1 MTNLK
6 KRERAK
12 TNASLISMVQRF
24 SDITLMFGGLWV
36 VCQVSGLPFLY
47 MHLLVALITLVV
59 FQMLGGITDFYR
71 SWRGV
76 KISTELALLL
86 RNWTLSMVFSAGL
99 IAFNNDVENRPAVW
113 LAWYLLSSVGL
124 VVCRSL
130 IRYGAGW
137 LRHRGYNKRRV
148 AVAGDLPAGQALLES
163 FRNEP
168 WLGFEVVG
176 VYHDAKP
183 GGVSSDWAGNLRQLV
198 DDAKASRIHNVYIAM
213 SMCDG
218 ARVKK
223 LVRELADTT
232 CSVIL
237 IPDVFT
243 FNILHSR
250 IEEVSGVPVVPLYDT
265 PLSGI
270 NRLLKR
276 AEDIVLASLIL
287 LLISPVLCCIALS
300 VKLTSPGPVIFRQ
313 TRYGM
318 DGKPIK
324 VWKFRSMKVM
334 ENDAVVTQA
343 TQNDPRVTPVGNFL
357 RRTSLD
363 ELPQFINVLTG
374 GMSIVGPRPH
384 AVAHNEQY
392 RQLIEGYML
401 RHKVKPGIT
410 GWAQIN
416 GWRGETDTL
425 EKMEKRVEFDL
436 EYIREWSLWF
446 DIKIVFLT
454 VFKGFVNKAAY

>member
-1 MTNLK
+1 MTHLK

-24 SDITLMFGGLWV
+24 SDITIMFGGLWV
-36 VCQVSGLPFLY
+36 ICELSGLPFLY

-76 KISTELALLL
+76 KISTELVLLL
-86 RNWTLSMVFSAGL
+86 QNWTLSLIFSAGL
-99 IAFNNDVENRPAVW
+99 IAFNNDFDNRLAVW

-124 VVCRSL
+124 VLSRSF

-137 LRHRGYNKRRV
+137 LRNRGYNTRRV
-148 AVAGDLPAGQALLES
+148 AVAGDLAAGQMLLDS
-163 FRNEP
+163 FRHEP
-168 WLGFEVVG
+168 WLGFEVAG
-176 VYHDAKP
+176 VYHDPIP
-183 GGVSSDWAGNLRQLV
+183 GKNSRDWAGNLQQLV

-213 SMCDG
+213 SMSDG
-218 ARVKK
+218 ASVKK
-223 LVRELADTT
+223 LVRDLADTT

-250 IEEVSGVPVVPLYDT
+250 IEEMNGVPVVPLYDT

-276 AEDIVLASLIL
+276 AEDIVLATLIL
-287 LLISPVLCCIALS
+287 LLISPVLCGIALL
-300 VKLTSPGPVIFRQ
+300 VKLTSKGPVIFRQ

-436 EYIREWSLWF
+436 EYIREWSVWF

-454 VFKGFVNKAAY
+454 IFKGFVNKAAY

>member
-1 MTNLK
+1 MTILT

-24 SDITLMFGGLWV
+24 SDITIMFGGLWLI
-36 VCQVSGLPFLY
+36 CTINGLPFDYL
-47 MHLLVALITLVV
+47 HLLMALLTLVV
-59 FQMLGGITDFYR
+59 FQMIGGITDFYR

-76 KISTELALLL
+76 KITTELMLLL
-86 RNWTLSMVFSAGL
+86 QNWTLSLVFSAGL
-99 IAFNNDVENRPAVW
+99 LAFNNDFNNSFALW
-113 LAWYLLSSVGL
+113 FAWYLLSTLGL
-124 VVCRSL
+124 VACRSC
-130 IRYGAGW
+130 IRFGAGW
-137 LRHRGYNKRRV
+137 LRHRGYNTRRV
-148 AVAGDLPAGQALLES
+148 AIAGPLPVGMQLAES

-168 WLGFEVVG
+168 WLGFDVAG
-176 VYHDAKP
+176 IYHDP
-183 GGVSSDWAGNLRQLV
+183 QPEGVPPLWAGNLDQLV
-198 DDAKASRIHNVYIAM
+198 DDAKSGKIHNIYIAM
-213 SMCDG
+213 AMSDE
-218 ARVKK
+218 ARIKN
-223 LVRELADTT
+223 LVRQLSDTT
-232 CSVIL
+232 CSVML

-250 IEEVSGVPVVPLYDT
+250 TDEVNGVPVVPLFDT
-265 PLSGI
+265 PLNGI

-287 LLISPVLCCIALS
+287 LLISPVLCCIALA
-300 VKLTSPGPVIFRQ
+300 VKLTSKGPVIFRQ

-318 DGKPIK
+318 DGKPIM

-334 ENDAVVTQA
+334 ENAAVVTQA

-374 GMSIVGPRPH
+374 SMSIVGPRPH

-392 RQLIEGYML
+392 RELIEGYML

-436 EYIREWSLWF
+436 EYIREWSVWF